1 MDISRRLIGASAV
14 LSPEHEVIDVDV
26 EGLVRRLILFDKY
39 VLVSVR
45 LQEFPLLVK
54 HLGYEGLRDLL
65 SAKLIEVRCECMQLA
80 QMAQSGMLGDP
91 VLPLFSYKFNWI
103 DAHDRKRYIHD
114 CLQCLHGD
122 SSLQRKQAIKLK
134 SAIISAIRPL
144 PEGLRP
150 QLFPAFREDLLHNRN
165 LLRTSV
171 SMAVHIRL
179 GESDIPFSLDVHQE
193 DAETFRVE
201 TDLPQR
207 AKLSELEAHKIIEK
221 GIMAIAGLTQTI
233 GEMKAYSAVS
243 GFRDAD
249 LPLFRYKLDFL
260 ANAAS
265 SETRESNFQRVIDIA
280 GFPDL
285 LAGRNSINIES
296 LLKIRDSS
304 EAREFR
310 DWLGGIGEATE
321 EEIKD
326 RIAGLR
332 AKVGVKIGS
341 EGAKTMRFLA
351 TAALGLIPPATV
363 PAIALSIFDQFVLD
377 KLLPRSGIAAFVN
390 ELYPSIFE
398 KTD

>member
-1 MDISRRLIGASAV
+1 M

-65 SAKLIEVRCECMQLA
+65 SANLIEVRCECMQLA

-103 DAHDRKRYIHD
+103 DARDRKSYIHD

-122 SSLQRKQAIKLK
+122 SRLQRKQAIKLK
-134 SAIISAIRPL
+134 SAIVSAIRPL
-144 PEGLRP
+144 PESLRP
-150 QLFPAFREDLLHNRN
+150 QLFPVFREDLLHNRN

-171 SMAVHIRL
+171 SMAVHTRL

-285 LAGRNSINIES
+285 LAGRDSINIER

-341 EGAKTMRFLA
+341 EGGKKMRFLA
-351 TAALGLIPPATV
+351 TTALGLIPPATV

-398 KTD
+398 KTE